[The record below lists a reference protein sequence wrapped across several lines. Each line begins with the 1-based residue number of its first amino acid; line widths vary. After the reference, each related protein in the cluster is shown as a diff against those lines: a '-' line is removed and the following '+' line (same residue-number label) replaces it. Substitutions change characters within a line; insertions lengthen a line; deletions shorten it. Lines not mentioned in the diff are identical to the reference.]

1 MKFLK
6 VLFLGFL
13 RLLLQAVFVKTAD
26 FVILSIA
33 TQRVARRKPQ
43 QKNPKNLRYAL
54 FLDTSLALSMTKFM
68 TQRVVWYGKTN
79 RYDKFRLS
87 PKFFKI
93 NEKFKEFKEFA
104 NFFKKILLEVQRRHY
119 VSQGC
124 VTMSLF
130 KRKFAF

>member
-13 RLLLQAVFVKTAD
+13 RLSLRAVFAKTAN

-54 FLDTSLALSMTKFM
+54 FLDTSLTLSMTKFM
-68 TQRVVWYGKTN
+68 TQRVFGMTKQIGMVNLGCRPNFLKQMKN
-79 RYDKFRLS
+79 LKNL
-87 PKFFKI
+87 KNLQI
-93 NEKFKEFKEFA
+93 
-104 NFFKKILLEVQRRHY
+104 FFKKILLEVQKRHY

-124 VTMSLF
+124 VTMRLF
-130 KRKFAF
+130 KRKFAL